1 MASNGRAMLYFVYF
15 AKSLK
20 TNKVYVG
27 LTSKEPEIRV
37 KEHNN
42 GSNKW
47 SKLNKPLKLIYF
59 EKYKCEQDA
68 KDREDFYKTGIGK
81 AIKKLIVESIDKILG
96 R

>member
-1 MASNGRAMLYFVYF
+1 MLYFVYF

-20 TNKVYVG
+20 NNKVYVG
-27 LTSKEPEIRV
+27 LTRKEPEIRV

-47 SKLNKPLKLIYF
+47 SRINKPLKLIYF
-59 EKYKCEQDA
+59 EKYNCEKDA
-68 KDREDFYKTGIGK
+68 RDRESYYKTGIGK
-81 AIKKLIVESIDKILG
+81 ALKKLIAENIDKIMG